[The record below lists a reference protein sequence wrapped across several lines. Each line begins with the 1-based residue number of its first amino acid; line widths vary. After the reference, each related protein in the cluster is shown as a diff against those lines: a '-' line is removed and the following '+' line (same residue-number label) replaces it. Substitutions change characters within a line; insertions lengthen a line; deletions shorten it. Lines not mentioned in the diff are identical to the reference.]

1 MTSLVLGHDAE
12 VAAWVAA
19 RIPVRVSFEKCAA
32 IGVAVDGKLIAG
44 AVFTNYR
51 ELAHGKDIEVSF
63 AADSPR
69 WATRQN
75 IRSIFSYPFTQLNCV
90 RLTTIVSRKNKRARK
105 LDVGLGFKLEGMV
118 RKGYDG
124 KYDAAVYGML
134 RSEADRWL
142 KEIV

>member
-19 RIPVRVSFEKCAA
+19 RMPMPSRFEKCVA
-32 IGVAVDGKLIAG
+32 IGIEGDGILIAG
-44 AVFTNYR
+44 AVFNNYR
-51 ELAHGKDIEVSF
+51 QHQHGSDIEISF

-69 WATRQN
+69 WATRRN
-75 IRSIFSYPFTQLNCV
+75 IRGIFAYVFVQLECV
-90 RLTTIVSRKNKRARK
+90 RLTTITSRKNKRARK
-105 LDVGLGFKLEGMV
+105 LNVGLGFKLEGMV
-118 RKGYDG
+118 RKAYDG

-142 KEIV
+142 KD